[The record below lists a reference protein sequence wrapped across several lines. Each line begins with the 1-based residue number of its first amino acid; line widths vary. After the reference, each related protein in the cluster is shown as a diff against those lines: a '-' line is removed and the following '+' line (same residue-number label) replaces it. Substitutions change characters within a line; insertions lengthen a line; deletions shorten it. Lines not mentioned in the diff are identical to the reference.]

1 MCDEIDNDC
10 DGNIDDADDD
20 LDLSTG
26 EVFYEDVDEDGF
38 GSAVI
43 GSLHSARRN
52 IDGLW

>member
-1 MCDEIDNDC
+1 MT
-10 DGNIDDADDD
+10 NIDDADDD

-43 GSLHSARRN
+43 ESMHSARRYL
-52 IDGLW
+52 DRLW